1 MPEKSGIFY
10 LCFGL
15 FLYLPDIASITRFI
29 SLRSDFGA
37 TTSMLSMWCKSSCT
51 NSKLTFISYSNTA
64 YSSVDKSV
72 SSLCYL
78 CSGNERR

>member
-10 LCFGL
+10 LSFDL

-37 TTSMLSMWCKSSCT
+37 TTSMLSMWCKSCEA
-51 NSKLTFISYSNTA
+51 FA
-64 YSSVDKSV
+64 AAVAEV
-72 SSLCYL
+72 A
-78 CSGNERR
+78 GNPIEH